1 MSIPAKK
8 VYPRTGDRQTVYLE
22 AVVRE
27 PGISVGAYTIYNDF
41 VNDPLDFEKK
51 IMFFTATLLTMTDC

>member
-41 VNDPLDFEKK
+41 VNDPLDFEKT
-51 IMFFTATLLTMTDC
+51 IFFTATPLTETVW

>member
-41 VNDPLDFEKK
+41 VNDPLDFEPH
-51 IMFFTATLLTMTDC
+51 